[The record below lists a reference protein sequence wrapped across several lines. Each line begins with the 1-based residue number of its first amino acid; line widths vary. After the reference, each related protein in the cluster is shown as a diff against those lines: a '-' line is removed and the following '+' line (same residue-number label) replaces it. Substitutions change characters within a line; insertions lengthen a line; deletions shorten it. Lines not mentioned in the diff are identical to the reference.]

1 MLLSTYNP
9 SSQASC
15 PTCNKV
21 VNCDMIG
28 GNLAFIPRY
37 MDFYHSKCKTKWRVR
52 IDQWDK
58 SPIILDGS
66 NGSGTLIT

>member
-1 MLLSTYNP
+1 
-9 SSQASC
+9 
-15 PTCNKV
+15 
-21 VNCDMIG
+21 MIG